1 MCVCACVCVC
11 VRACVCRYCAA
22 AQPRH
27 THVRVKRHGQTPI
40 FKIDATT
47 LTCKI
52 STHKQVNTHTHTHKQ
67 RENVSF
73 DMLCAHSHRHAPD
86 AVQTRADGPCR
97 IERSTGTVKKV
108 GSERR
113 GGREEE
119 KVREGERREADAPPD
134 SSRPLLLQQQPQR
147 PMPILPI
154 LTEIRRRAF
163 CASALRLQRCR
174 LASTNLEGSWTFE

>member
-1 MCVCACVCVC
+1 
-11 VRACVCRYCAA
+11 
-22 AQPRH
+22 
-27 THVRVKRHGQTPI
+27 
-40 FKIDATT
+40 
-47 LTCKI
+47 
-52 STHKQVNTHTHTHKQ
+52 
-67 RENVSF
+67 
-73 DMLCAHSHRHAPD
+73 MLCAHSHRHAPD

-119 KVREGERREADAPPD
+119 KVREERREADAPPD

-163 CASALRLQRCR
+163 CASASWPAVLRPRTLKVRGR
-174 LASTNLEGSWTFE
+174 LHLRVCETSWCAGEKGCVLFPELSGEMAGEVDEVRLKRSACCSYRVRWSPRTSSVLSLAASD

>member
-1 MCVCACVCVC
+1 VQNKHSPA
-11 VRACVCRYCAA
+11 R
-22 AQPRH
+22 Q
-27 THVRVKRHGQTPI
+27 
-40 FKIDATT
+40 
-47 LTCKI
+47 
-52 STHKQVNTHTHTHKQ
+52 HTHTHKQ

-119 KVREGERREADAPPD
+119 KVREERREADAPPD

-154 LTEIRRRAF
+154 LEEIRRRAF
-163 CASALRLQRCR
+163 CASASCACTARGLQTGTGCWKKVGLFQRFFH
-174 LASTNLEGSWTFE
+174 ASLSTFPPFPTFSAFVIFMYRT